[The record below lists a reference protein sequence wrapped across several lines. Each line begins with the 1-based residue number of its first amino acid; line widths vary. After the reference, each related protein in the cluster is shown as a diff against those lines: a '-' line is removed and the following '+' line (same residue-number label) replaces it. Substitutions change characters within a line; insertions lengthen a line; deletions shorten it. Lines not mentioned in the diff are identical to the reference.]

1 MQMSSCEVDQPSRD
15 KSPIEMSQR
24 AAEGSVT
31 ERLT

>member
-1 MQMSSCEVDQPSRD
+1 MQMSSREVDQPSRD
-15 KSPIEMSQR
+15 KSPIGMGQQ